1 MATFIKA
8 QAASFTATALDFSVT
23 IILKELAGSWYL
35 LASVLGTISGGIV
48 NFTMNRRWVFSAR
61 DRKMHS
67 QAIRYILVWIGNLIL
82 VSAGVFILTHYGGIS
97 YLVSK
102 IAVSVIVGFF
112 YNYTLQKRFV
122 FK

>member
-1 MATFIKA
+1 MV
-8 QAASFTATALDFSVT
+8 DFSVT
-23 IILKELAGSWYL
+23 VILKELAGSWYL

-61 DRKMHS
+61 DKKLQN
-67 QAIRYILVWIGNLIL
+67 QAVKYILVWFGNLVL
-82 VSAGVFILTHYGGIS
+82 VSAGVFFLTHYGGIS

>member
-8 QAASFTATALDFSVT
+8 QAASLTATFVDFSVT
-23 IILKELAGSWYL
+23 VILKEWAGSWYL
-35 LASVLGTISGGIV
+35 LASVLGTISGGVV

-61 DRKMHS
+61 DKKMYS
-67 QAIRYILVWIGNLIL
+67 QAVKYVMVWIGNLVL
-82 VSAGVFILTHYGGIS
+82 VSAGVFFLTHYGGIS

>member
-8 QAASFTATALDFSVT
+8 QAASLSATVVDFSLTV
-23 IILKELAGSWYL
+23 IIKEWFACWYL
-35 LASVLGTISGGIV
+35 LASILGTIGGGIV
-48 NFTMNRRWVFSAR
+48 NFSMNRRWVFSAR
-61 DRKMHS
+61 DRKIMA
-67 QAIRYILVWIGNLIL
+67 QVFKYMVVWMGNLFL
-82 VSAGVFILTHYGGIS
+82 VSAGVFFMTHYGGIS

-102 IAVSVIVGFF
+102 IAVSVLVGYF

>member
-8 QAASFTATALDFSVT
+8 QAASLTATVVDFAVT
-23 IILKELAGSWYL
+23 IILKEWFQCWYL
-35 LASVLGTISGGIV
+35 LASVLGTLSGGIV

-61 DRKMHS
+61 DKKIHF
-67 QAIRYILVWIGNLIL
+67 QAIKYLLVWVGNLVL
-82 VSAGVFILTHYGGIS
+82 VSAGVFILTNYGGFS

-102 IAVSVIVGFF
+102 ITVSLLVGIL
-112 YNYTLQKRFV
+112 YNYVLQKRFV

>member
-67 QAIRYILVWIGNLIL
+67 QAIRYIFVWIGNLLL
-82 VSAGVFILTHYGGIS
+82 VSAGVFMLTHYGGIS

>member
-8 QAASFTATALDFSVT
+8 QAASLTATFVDFSVT

-35 LASVLGTISGGIV
+35 LASVLGTICGGMV
-48 NFTMNRRWVFSAR
+48 NFRMNRRWVFSAR
-61 DRKMHS
+61 DRKVQT
-67 QAIRYILVWIGNLIL
+67 QAVKYVLVWIGNLVL
-82 VSAGVFILTHYGGIS
+82 VSAGVFFLTHYGGIS

-102 IAVSVIVGFF
+102 IAVSVLVGFF